1 MNTYDPSQHPRAT
14 DGTWAAKHRD
24 EPDSDGL
31 AVANP
36 VLSTPFTD
44 PDDTTCWRMSDGKLH
59 RTDGPAITWPDGSE
73 QWYSE
78 GKMHRVDGPAATWDD
93 GSEAWYLDGKL
104 HRLDGPAV
112 IQPDGSFEWHEDGE
126 RKDPEVEA
134 VLTMLWHARTP

>member
-78 GKMHRVDGPAATWDD
+78 GKMHRLDGPAFTATGGTEEWWV
-93 GSEAWYLDGKL
+93 GGNR
-104 HRLDGPAV
+104 HRTDGPAV
-112 IQPDGSFEWHEDGE
+112 IHPDGRLEWWENDE
-126 RKDPEVEA
+126 RKEPEEEIA
-134 VLTMLWHARTP
+134 LSAAWNARTP